1 MDVDTA
7 RKRARTICGY
17 SDLTQPDLA
26 GRAGLDYAKWL
37 KPVLSQRGKEI
48 DTEDL
53 VRLAQ
58 AAEVP
63 AWFAR
68 HGWEGAGVSSQNDV
82 ADRLLAQEAQS
93 VILRE
98 RLRRL
103 EAEVRRRFGDTSPAN
118 DPSP

>member
-1 MDVDTA
+1 MDADTA
-7 RKRARTICGY
+7 RKRAGTICGY
-17 SDLTQPDLA
+17 SDLTQPELA
-26 GRAGLDYAKWL
+26 AKAGLDYMKWL

-63 AWFAR
+63 TWFAR
-68 HGWEGAGVSSQNDV
+68 HGWDGAAVSSPNDV

-93 VILRE
+93 VVLRE

-103 EAEVRRRFGDTSPAN
+103 EAEVRRRFGDTGPAS